1 MICRYFGRVH
11 RAAATRMSLQSQ
23 TCWAQARV
31 APSPV
36 PTSSKHR
43 CRRLF
48 VAIEFLRSDMNL
60 RYARGSHESSTLRL
74 PAKIGEA
81 SENSGRAAV
90 AEMSFAAFIRIDR
103 I

>member
-1 MICRYFGRVH
+1 
-11 RAAATRMSLQSQ
+11 
-23 TCWAQARV
+23 
-31 APSPV
+31 
-36 PTSSKHR
+36 
-43 CRRLF
+43 
-48 VAIEFLRSDMNL
+48 MNL